1 MPKTLKNELA
11 IKPDTIKIKDLIGG
25 YKDISIGIPEFQRE
39 YVWKENKVLCLIDSI
54 YNKFPIGTLLIWVPP
69 VSSTIKARRNK
80 EVDTSEWIIDGQQ
93 RTHSLVDAFDGTI
106 QILFNPI
113 VEKFILSRPKFEKDT
128 AYCRLEDIFNDNK
141 YIDIK
146 KEIVEANYAQ
156 RIDIEINLEKCRN
169 LKEADIPVVYM
180 KNHLLKDAVEV
191 FKRINTS
198 GTRLSSGDIESAQ
211 LSFKQAGFI
220 KRRVYKTL
228 THLRKASFDR
238 IYPSHLFSACN
249 TILKSAPSDNNP
261 TIFNIEPE
269 KLEIAWNKLDEGINW
284 LMDLLKNDL
293 KISDMNMLWSG
304 AMLMPIVVLAA
315 KLKPSLLEKGKIIQW
330 LLISAIK
337 QRYSRSTL
345 SVMRSDLKLCLY
357 NDPINK
363 LISEIKRSYSLEITE
378 KDLKGSYT
386 ERAIILSLYIATIH
400 NAGKD
405 LLTGA
410 VIDSS
415 NFSKVNYHHIFPKS
429 RFSEDKTHTS
439 NVIGNIAII
448 SARANNELLDNN
460 PENYL
465 PILKEARRKSQ
476 MIPDDKSLWKQTSYQ
491 RFIKVRTN
499 YICMSINDFIKSK
512 FKD

>member
-1 MPKTLKNELA
+1 MPKTGKNELD
-11 IKPDTIKIKDLIGG
+11 IKPDSIKIKDLIKG
-25 YKDISIGIPEFQRE
+25 YKDTSIGIPEFQRE
-39 YVWKENKVLCLIDSI
+39 YVWKENKVVYLIDSI
-54 YNKFPIGTLLIWVPP
+54 YKKFPIGTLLIWAPP
-69 VSSTIKARRNK
+69 LRTTIKARRNK
-80 EVDTSEWIIDGQQ
+80 EVNTSEWIIDGQQ

-106 QILFNPI
+106 KILFNPI
-113 VEKFILSRPKFEKDT
+113 DEKFVLSKPKYENDT
-128 AYCRLEDIFNDNK
+128 AYCPLEDIFDDKK
-141 YIDIK
+141 YINIK
-146 KEIVEANYAQ
+146 EEIVKDHYTQ

-169 LKEADIPVVYM
+169 LKGAEIPVVYM
-180 KNHLLKDAVEV
+180 KNHPLENAVEV

-198 GTRLSSGDIESAQ
+198 GTRLSGGDIESAQ

-220 KRRVYKTL
+220 EKRVYKTL
-228 THLRKASFDR
+228 THLRESSFDR

-261 TIFNIEPE
+261 TIFNIESD

-284 LMDLLKNDL
+284 LMDLLKNEL

-315 KLKPSLLEKGKIIQW
+315 KLKPSQLDKGKIIQW
-330 LLISAIK
+330 LLLSAIK

-345 SVMRSDLKLCLY
+345 SVMRSDLKLCLH
-357 NDPINK
+357 NEPINK
-363 LISEIKRSYSLEITE
+363 LISEIKKSNSLEITE

-410 VIDSS
+410 VINSS

-429 RFSEDKTHTS
+429 RFSEDKKHTA

-448 SARANNELLDNN
+448 SARTNNELLDNN

-465 PILKEARRKSQ
+465 STLKEARRKSQ
-476 MIPDDKSLWKQTSYQ
+476 MIPDEKSSWKQTSYQ

-499 YICMSINDFIKSK
+499 YICVSINDFIKSK